1 MSSAKR
7 FFIAIVLAIPLAAM
21 PVTEKSYRWVGER
34 LICQCG
40 GCGYTVYGCNHY
52 GCSSA
57 EALRKEV
64 REAIA
69 ASDSEEEALQLIG
82 QKHGPKIL
90 AEPSKSGFNLTA
102 WIMPFAALA
111 LGLFMVTVI
120 LRGWRKNHRQ
130 EAAAVAAAPP
140 VDPALLA
147 RYQAGIDQEIEKS

>member
-1 MSSAKR
+1 MKR
-7 FFIAIVLAIPLAAM
+7 RAFLAAVFLPIPLAAM

-69 ASDSEEEALQLIG
+69 LASSDEEALQLVAA
-82 QKHGPKIL
+82 KHGPTIL
-90 AEPSKSGFNLTA
+90 AEPPKSGFNLTA

-111 LGLFMVTVI
+111 VGLFLVTVV
-120 LRGWRKNHRQ
+120 LKGWKRRHAA
-130 EAAAVAAAPP
+130 EAVTAPP

-147 RYQAGIDQEIEKS
+147 RFQAGIDREIEKS

>member
-1 MSSAKR
+1 VNRRR
-7 FFIAIVLAIPLAAM
+7 FWVALFPLPLAAM

-57 EALRKEV
+57 EALRREV
-64 REAIA
+64 REALA
-69 ASDSEEEALQLIG
+69 VSDSEEAALQLIA

-90 AEPSKSGFNLTA
+90 AEPPKSGFNLTA
-102 WIMPFAALA
+102 WIMPFAALLA
-111 LGLFMVTVI
+111 GLFLVTVI
-120 LRGWRKNHRQ
+120 LRQWRQRHGA
-130 EAAAVAAAPP
+130 EAAGVAP

-147 RYQAGIDQEIEKS
+147 RYQAGIDQEIEKG